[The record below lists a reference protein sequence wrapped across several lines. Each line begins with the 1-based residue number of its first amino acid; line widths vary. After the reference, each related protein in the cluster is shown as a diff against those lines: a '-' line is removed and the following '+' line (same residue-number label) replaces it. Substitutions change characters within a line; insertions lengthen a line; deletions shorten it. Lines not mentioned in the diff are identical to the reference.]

1 MIEIMLL
8 ASLFGSHTGIIVPDS
23 CNSCPTYD
31 EINQIF
37 PDNIDPKLR
46 DMEHGWKF
54 YLMKPGN
61 VQYIWVNPPIHVHDK
76 IKTITFVP
84 ELKPFDGSQYMDD
97 GHVQFKHTRWHSP
110 SCQKVVLDIGD
121 KQWGVDHWSAR
132 LGDTMWFMHN
142 ACDPA
147 HTNMDTDLDIHVY
160 TPEDYL
166 TPWGK
171 AQKNLEEK
179 YEEIRKKI
187 FDALD

>member
-61 VQYIWVNPPIHVHDK
+61 EQYIWVNPPIHVHDK

-84 ELKPFDGSQYMDD
+84 ELKPFDGSQYSLSIQD
-97 GHVQFKHTRWHSP
+97 GTVQVVKRWALILAINS
-110 SCQKVVLDIGD
+110 
-121 KQWGVDHWSAR
+121 GVWATGLQDLAI
-132 LGDTMWFMHN
+132 LCGLCTMLVIQHIPIWIQTWTSMY
-142 ACDPA
+142 
-147 HTNMDTDLDIHVY
+147 IHLR
-160 TPEDYL
+160 T
-166 TPWGK
+166 
-171 AQKNLEEK
+171 
-179 YEEIRKKI
+179 I
-187 FDALD
+187 